1 MAAIFHSPPP
11 PSLVLWLP
19 FLRSALNKLF
29 SAIMANT
36 IQSGARSL
44 FNLISRVL
52 ISPIYLLEATWSSIV
67 TPFLTAKKSHL
78 YKIRHPQKDQRPYLC
93 WNTSQTSTAC
103 LMSGKLPGG
112 CVHITHAHVLGCS
125 AVTDGSVWTLITH
138 TRGRLL
144 VFYKNCDLF
153 LISLHDAWKL
163 PLNLFLLLC
172 AQFSWFMVIFF
183 YPILR
188 PI

>member
-1 MAAIFHSPPP
+1 MEIYDRELINPSHTNITDTDLLIDTRLVLRLIAFKENLWFQVAAIFHSPPP

-125 AVTDGSVWTLITH
+125 AVTDGSV
-138 TRGRLL
+138 
-144 VFYKNCDLF
+144 
-153 LISLHDAWKL
+153 
-163 PLNLFLLLC
+163 
-172 AQFSWFMVIFF
+172 
-183 YPILR
+183 
-188 PI
+188 